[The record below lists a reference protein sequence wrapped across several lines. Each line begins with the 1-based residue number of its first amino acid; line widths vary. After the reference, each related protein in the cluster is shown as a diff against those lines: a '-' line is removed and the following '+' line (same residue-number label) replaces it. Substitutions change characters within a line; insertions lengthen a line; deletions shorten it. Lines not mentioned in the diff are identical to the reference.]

1 MQVCCLG
8 DSNTYGYDP
17 RSYFGDRYP
26 KESRWVN
33 LLSGKTGWAVLNEGE
48 NGRRIPRSPVKLSCG
63 LDLLIVMLG
72 TNDILQG
79 SNADAAANHM
89 EDFLKHLPLEDSK
102 ILLVA
107 PPPMVPGT
115 WTDARLIDTSRQLAV
130 QYQEVARHLG
140 IRFGDAGLWKVDLT
154 FDGVHFSEAGHRAF
168 ADGIYSLL
176 KKW

>member
-17 RSYFGDRYP
+17 RSYFGERYP
-26 KESRWVN
+26 KECRWVD
-33 LLSGKTGWAVLNEGE
+33 LLAGKTGWAILNEGE
-48 NGRRIPRSPVKLSCG
+48 NGRRIPRSPVKLPCG

-79 SNADAAANHM
+79 ATADTAASSI
-89 EDFLKHLPLEDSK
+89 ETFLKQIPMERGK
-102 ILLVA
+102 ILLLT
-107 PPPMVPGT
+107 PPPMAPGT

-130 QYQEVARHLG
+130 RYRDVACRLG
-140 IRFGDAGLWKVDLT
+140 IRFGDAGLWNVDLA
-154 FDGVHFSEAGHRAF
+154 FDGVHFAEAGHRAF